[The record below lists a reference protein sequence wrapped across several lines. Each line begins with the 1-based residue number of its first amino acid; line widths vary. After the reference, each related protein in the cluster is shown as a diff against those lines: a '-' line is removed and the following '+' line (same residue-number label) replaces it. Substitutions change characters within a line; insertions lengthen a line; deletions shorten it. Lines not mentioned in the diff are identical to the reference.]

1 MIVFFGSKH
10 RQTKASEAVGCL
22 MSFVFIGV
30 FNITFLNTFMSL
42 FVLNYSIKLENYSA
56 EHLSKM
62 VVG

>member
-1 MIVFFGSKH
+1 
-10 RQTKASEAVGCL
+10 
-22 MSFVFIGV
+22 MSFVFIGT